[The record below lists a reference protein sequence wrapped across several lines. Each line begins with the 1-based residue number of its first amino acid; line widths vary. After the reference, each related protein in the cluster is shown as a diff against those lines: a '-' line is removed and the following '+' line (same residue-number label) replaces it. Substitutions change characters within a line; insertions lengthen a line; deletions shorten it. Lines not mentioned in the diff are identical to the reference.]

1 MSGIRTGRA
10 VIVSFLISIFI
21 LIYFG
26 ILAFAILNNES
37 NNNQT
42 NNPKNE
48 QRIEKNKITTTYLP
62 LIIFESQYILTFP
75 FYNK

>member
-26 ILAFAILNNES
+26 ILAFAILNNEPTS
-37 NNNQT
+37 NQVNDL
-42 NNPKNE
+42 KNKE
-48 QRIEKNKITTTYLP
+48 RIEKS
-62 LIIFESQYILTFP
+62 E
-75 FYNK
+75 

>member
-10 VIVSFLISIFI
+10 GIVSFLIAIFI

-37 NNNQT
+37 TSNQV
-42 NNPKNE
+42 NDLKMKKELKN
-48 QRIEKNKITTTYLP
+48 
-62 LIIFESQYILTFP
+62 
-75 FYNK
+75 

>member
-10 VIVSFLISIFI
+10 AIVSFLISILM

-37 NNNQT
+37 NNWANNQ
-42 NNPKNE
+42 KNE
-48 QRIEKNKITTTYLP
+48 QRIEKL
-62 LIIFESQYILTFP
+62 E
-75 FYNK
+75 

>member
-37 NNNQT
+37 HNNQT
-42 NNPKNE
+42 NIPQNE
-48 QRIEKNKITTTYLP
+48 QRIEKL
-62 LIIFESQYILTFP
+62 E
-75 FYNK
+75 

>member
-1 MSGIRTGRA
+1 MSGIKTGRDF
-10 VIVSFLISIFI
+10 IVCFLLSIFI

-37 NNNQT
+37 NNRA

-48 QRIEKNKITTTYLP
+48 QRIEKL
-62 LIIFESQYILTFP
+62 E
-75 FYNK
+75 